1 MMNRNLQAFKQK
13 LAKGDYVLGPFSKTS
28 DPAFVEASGHAGFD
42 FIILDLEH
50 GPNNIL
56 SLQNLIRAAEI
67 AGVLP
72 LVRVPFET
80 PSDISRALDVG
91 AAGVQIPQIDSREQA
106 EAVLKLTKFS
116 PCGERGVCRFVRAAG
131 YSSADRQVYFREA
144 NENLVILQLEGKK
157 AINNLEEIIAVPG
170 IDILFIGPYDLSQSL
185 GVPGQVD
192 HPTVIAEMEKICV
205 KCKEKGVVVGTFTDT
220 LAAVERWKKAG
231 VQYLSYSVDV
241 GLYVEACA
249 GLVNAVAKL

>member
-1 MMNRNLQAFKQK
+1 MNRNLQAFKQK
-13 LAKGDYVLGPFSKTS
+13 LAKGDYVLGPFSKSS
-28 DPAFVEASGHAGFD
+28 DPAFIEASGHAGFD

-67 AGVLP
+67 SGILP

-80 PSDISRALDVG
+80 PSDLARALDVG
-91 AAGVQIPQIDSREQA
+91 AAGLQIPQVDSAQQVKEI
-106 EAVLKLTKFS
+106 LKLTKFA
-116 PCGERGVCRFVRAAG
+116 PGGDRGVCRFVRAAG
-131 YSSADRQVYFREA
+131 YSSTDRQVYFREA
-144 NENLVILQLEGKK
+144 NENLIILQLEGKK
-157 AINNLEEIIAVPG
+157 AIDNLDEIIAVPG

-185 GVPGQVD
+185 GVAGQVD
-192 HPTVIAEMEKICV
+192 HPAVIAEMEKICR

-220 LAAVERWKKAG
+220 LAAAERWKKAG

-241 GLYVEACA
+241 GLYHEACA
-249 GLVNAVAKL
+249 QLVQAVAKL